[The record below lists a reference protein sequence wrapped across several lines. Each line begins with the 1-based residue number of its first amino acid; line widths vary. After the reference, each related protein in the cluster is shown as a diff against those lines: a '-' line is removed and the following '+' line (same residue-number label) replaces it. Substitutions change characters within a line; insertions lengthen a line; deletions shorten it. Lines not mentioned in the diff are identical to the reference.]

1 MSALPSALTAHTSV
15 ESCSS
20 RVRVRSLSLLMLEK
34 RISEE
39 GGLFHKP
46 DHILRKEYGLLLMLE
61 KRISEEGDYFT
72 SQTIF

>member
-1 MSALPSALTAHTSV
+1 
-15 ESCSS
+15 
-20 RVRVRSLSLLMLEK
+20 MLEK